1 MDLNKKNFPI
11 LLSFIMLGM
20 IIGSIGWE
28 IVERLIS
35 AWGSNFSLTLENP
48 IGFDLY
54 VISLF
59 FRVNL
64 GTLLGSIS
72 GVILFKVI

>member
-1 MDLNKKNFPI
+1 MDLNKKYFPI
-11 LLSFIMLGM
+11 FLSFIILGM

-28 IVERLIS
+28 IFERLIRT
-35 AWGSNFSLTLENP
+35 WGSTLSLTLENP

-54 VISLF
+54 IISFF

-64 GTLLGSIS
+64 GTLLGAVS
-72 GVILFKVI
+72 GVILFKVM

>member
-1 MDLNKKNFPI
+1 MDLKKKNFPI
-11 LLSFIMLGM
+11 LLSFIVLGM

-28 IVERLIS
+28 ILERLIT
-35 AWGSNFSLTLENP
+35 AWGSTLSLTLENP

-54 VISLF
+54 VISFF

-64 GTLLGSIS
+64 GTLLGAVS
-72 GVILFKVI
+72 GVILFKVM